1 MSFSRNFFASSFLA
15 LSLIASPALSETKMA
30 ETKMATAELGALKLT
45 DGWVKIMIPGAKVAG
60 GYLTIENTGTEAD
73 RLVALKTTF
82 AKKNEI
88 HEMAMNNDVMTM
100 RPLKDGL
107 DIPAGET
114 VILKPGSFHL
124 MFMGVTVPIEA
135 GEQNEVTLVFEKAG
149 EITVSFPALEG
160 AMHSGH

>member
-1 MSFSRNFFASSFLA
+1 MLFVRRFMIGSFLA
-15 LSLIASPALSETKMA
+15 LSLIASPALA

-45 DGWVKIMIPGAKVAG
+45 DGWLKIMVPGAKVAG

-73 RLVALKTTF
+73 RLVALKTAF

-100 RPLKDGL
+100 RPLADGL

-124 MFMGVTVPIEA
+124 MFMGVTDPIEA
-135 GEQNEVTLVFEKAG
+135 NEENEITLVFEKAG
-149 EITVSFPALEG
+149 EITISFPALEG